1 MRTHYENLKVAEN
14 APDEVIKAAYR
25 ALCQKYHP
33 DKNSGDAEAH
43 RIMQIINAAY
53 AVLSDT
59 AQRSRYD
66 ESLRVRRQREAAD
79 ARKSAPP
86 PASPP
91 PASPPPASPPPVNR
105 SAPPPPPA
113 QPPPRQPHED
123 VRANARAKPK
133 QAATEGNTSPRPDSN
148 TERIAGW
155 IAAGITLIF
164 LMKLMWTETTRG
176 GSKSDLQS
184 ASEMTGPERASK
196 SEPFTNSLGM
206 KFVPVPGT
214 EVLFCIHETRSRDYA
229 AFMADPNRGYIMS
242 GEDAEDWRT
251 GEENQV
257 PVGRGVGERA
267 ERSNHPV
274 ANVSWLDAVAF
285 CDWLSRKEGYTYRL
299 PTDMEWSVA
308 VGIPQEGAGAPI
320 ELGRKGIAD
329 VYPWGGSFEAASIS
343 GNYAD
348 AAAEANG
355 TGLNCIGGYR
365 DGFATTAPVMS
376 FPANELGLHDMG
388 GNLFEW
394 CAGCYNGTDPA
405 GRERSLIDDRVLR
418 GGSWYYGSSGNLLSS
433 YRVCVRSTF
442 RYGNYG
448 FRVVVVGKS
457 GG

>member
-66 ESLRVRRQREAAD
+66 ESLKVRRQREAAD

-86 PASPP
+86 PF
-91 PASPPPASPPPVNR
+91 NR
-105 SAPPPPPA
+105 SAPPPAPPPPA
-113 QPPPRQPHED
+113 PPHED
-123 VRANARAKPK
+123 VRANARANPK
-133 QAATEGNTSPRPDSN
+133 QAATAGNASSRPDSN
-148 TERIAGW
+148 TNRVLGW
-155 IAAGITLIF
+155 IAAVIALIF
-164 LMKLMWTETTRG
+164 LVKANWTEKAGG
-176 GSKSDLQS
+176 GSESDLES
-184 ASEMTGPERASK
+184 ASEMAALGRASK
-196 SEPFTNSLGM
+196 SAPFTNSLGM

-229 AFMADPNRGYIMS
+229 AFMADRNRGYTMS
-242 GEDAEDWRT
+242 GDSAANWRT
-251 GEENQV
+251 GEVKQV

-267 ERSNHPV
+267 EQSNHPV
-274 ANVSWLDAVAF
+274 ASVSWLDAVAF
-285 CDWLSRKEGYTYRL
+285 CDWLSKKEGKTYRL
-299 PTDMEWSVA
+299 PTDREWSVA
-308 VGIPQEGAGAPI
+308 VGIPQEGDGTPNA
-320 ELGRKGIAD
+320 LDSKIAD
-329 VYPWGGSFEAASIS
+329 VYPWGGSFVAAWIQ

-348 AAAEANG
+348 AAAEAKG
-355 TGLNCIGGYR
+355 TAFGFIEGYR

-376 FPANELGLHDMG
+376 FPANVLGLYDMG

-394 CAGCYNGTDPA
+394 CAGCYNGTDAA
-405 GRERSLIDDRVLR
+405 GKDRSLSDSRVVR
-418 GGSWYYGSSGNLLSS
+418 GGSWFHSDSAKLLSS
-433 YRVCVRSTF
+433 YRNYVLPSLRF
-442 RYGNYG
+442 GNGG
-448 FRVVVVGKS
+448 FRVVVVGRS

>member
-25 ALCQKYHP
+25 ALSQKYHP

-53 AVLSDT
+53 AVLSDPV
-59 AQRSRYD
+59 QRSRYD
-66 ESLRVRRQREAAD
+66 ESLRVRRQREATD

-91 PASPPPASPPPVNR
+91 PAQ
-105 SAPPPPPA
+105 PPPA
-113 QPPPRQPHED
+113 QPHED
-123 VRANARAKPK
+123 ARANARANPRH
-133 QAATEGNTSPRPDSN
+133 AATAGDASPRPDSN
-148 TERIAGW
+148 TNRIVAW
-155 IAAGITLIF
+155 IGAVVALIF
-164 LMKLMWTETTRG
+164 LMKPMWTDTTG
-176 GSKSDLQS
+176 AGPKSDLQS
-184 ASEMTGPERASK
+184 ASEMAALGRASK
-196 SEPFTNSLGM
+196 SAPFTNSLGM

-214 EVLFCIHETRSRDYA
+214 EVLFCIHETRSRDYS

-242 GEDAEDWRT
+242 GEDAVSRGDAEDWRT
-251 GEENQV
+251 GGENQV

-299 PTDMEWSVA
+299 PTDREWSVA

-355 TGLNCIGGYR
+355 TGLSCIEGYR

-376 FPANELGLHDMG
+376 FPANEFGLHDMG

-405 GRERSLIDDRVLR
+405 GRERSLADDRVLR
-418 GGSWYYGSSGNLLSS
+418 GGSWYYGSPGNLLSS
-433 YRVCVRSTF
+433 YRVCIRSTF

-448 FRVVVVGKS
+448 FRVVVVVGRS